1 MPSTVSMID
10 HRELLSSAEA
20 VDALPVSVSRL
31 TTLVAAGDP
40 DVRDIVEVISLDQ
53 ALTANLLRR
62 ANSASLGGRA
72 QITTVRDAT
81 VRLGTTAVVSMALA
95 SSVSRRMHRALPA
108 YRLAEGELWSHS
120 VAASIAADLI
130 RVRSSA
136 TVPVESA
143 TAALLHDFGKIVLSR
158 HFGPRVLELLDHA
171 AEVDRMNLLE
181 AETAVLGVNHA
192 DIGALVA
199 QQWKLP
205 YSIVDA
211 ILHHHSTDPDLM
223 PMNGAVSLAHAMVP
237 DMLRSPDALPTDD
250 RVPVFESHLGVMLK
264 LGLDPSAYPELL
276 MTARGKYGAVADRY
290 GAGHP

>member
-1 MPSTVSMID
+1 MQGTVPMID

-20 VDALPVSVSRL
+20 VDALPISVSRL
-31 TTLVAAGDP
+31 TALVADGDP
-40 DVRDIVEVISLDQ
+40 EIKDIVEVISLDQ

-81 VRLGTTAVVSMALA
+81 VRLGTSAVVSMALA
-95 SSVSRRMHRALPA
+95 SSVSRRMQRALPA
-108 YRLAEGELWSHS
+108 YGLAEGELWSHS

-130 RVRSSA
+130 RLRATV
-136 TVPVESA
+136 TVPVESS
-143 TAALLHDFGKIVLSR
+143 TAALLHDFGKIVLSQ

-223 PMNGAVSLAHAMVP
+223 PMNAAVSLAHAMVP
-237 DMLRSPDALPTDD
+237 DMLRAPDAMPTDD

-264 LGLDPSAYPELL
+264 LGLDPAGYPALL
-276 MTARGKYGAVADRY
+276 IAARDKFATLADRY
-290 GAGHP
+290 GVTSA

>member
-1 MPSTVSMID
+1 MQGAVPMID
-10 HRELLSSAEA
+10 HRDLLSSAEA
-20 VDALPVSVSRL
+20 VDALPVSVRRL
-31 TTLVAAGDP
+31 TTLVAEGEP
-40 DVRDIVEVISLDQ
+40 DIKEIAEVISLDQ

-81 VRLGTTAVVSMALA
+81 VRLGTSAVVSMAMA
-95 SSVSRRMHRALPA
+95 TSVSHRMHRALPA
-108 YRLAEGELWSHS
+108 YGLAEGELWTHS
-120 VAASIAADLI
+120 VAASVAAELI
-130 RVRSSA
+130 RGRSTA
-136 TVPVESA
+136 QVPVESA
-143 TAALLHDFGKIVLSR
+143 TAALLHDFGKIVLSQ

-171 AEVDRMNLLE
+171 AEVDRMHLLE

-192 DIGALVA
+192 DIGALIA

-237 DMLRSPDALPTDD
+237 DMLRAPHAVPTED
-250 RVPVFESHLGVMLK
+250 RAPVFESHLGVILK

-276 MTARGKYGAVADRY
+276 MAARERYAALAERY
-290 GAGHP
+290 GVVRT